1 MKTWL
6 TCDENGCVHR
16 HCNYDDGIVAE
27 SEYIGTIEHTKD
39 GKLRWFQT
47 YGDDRTFTV
56 AEMKQIIEFIEGKNF
71 LKKLLTFRCG

>member
-6 TCDENGCVHR
+6 TCDGYGYVYRHR
-16 HCNYDDGIVAE
+16 EYDDGIVAE
-27 SEYIGTIEHTKD
+27 SEWIGTIEHTKD

-56 AEMKQIIEFIEGKNF
+56 AEMKQIIEFIDGKNF
-71 LKKLLTFRCG
+71 